1 MKDGQIVLGTR
12 GSELARAQAYLV
24 EKAIQAARPDLK
36 FETKIIATK
45 GDKGGVTLQAANHEG
60 PQAANSPRDES
71 AVADLRHGRKGLFTA
86 EIERALLA
94 GDADVAVHS
103 AKDLPSETSP
113 GAEIAAVLPRA
124 PTDDVLVSRHR
135 GGFAALQEGATIATG
150 SVRRRHQL
158 LWKWPNLKIVDLRG
172 NVPTRLR
179 KLAEND
185 WDAIVLAS
193 AGLERLG
200 LSSTK
205 SEINFEDRKFFLE
218 VLPPEI
224 FLSAGGQG
232 IIAMQIRAD
241 DERARTIVG
250 LVNDRETLLCL
261 RAEREFLRLLQ
272 GDCNSPVGVLATV
285 KEGVMKLRGQ
295 TFDRG
300 LVTPR
305 EGVLEGAVEHGEDLA
320 ARLLRRIN
328 GD

>member
-1 MKDGQIVLGTR
+1 
-12 GSELARAQAYLV
+12 LV

-36 FETKIIATK
+36 IETKIIVTK
-45 GDKGGVTLQAANHEG
+45 GDNGGATFQVADHEG
-60 PQAANSPRDES
+60 PQAADSPPDES
-71 AVADLRHGRKGLFTA
+71 AVTDLRHGRKGLFTA

-94 GDADVAVHS
+94 GDVDVAAHS
-103 AKDLPSETSP
+103 AKDLPSEMSP

-124 PTDDVLVSRHR
+124 LTDDVLVSRHR
-135 GGFAALQEGATIATG
+135 DGLAGLQEGGTIATG
-150 SVRRRHQL
+150 SVRRKHQL

-185 WDAIVLAS
+185 WDAIVLAR

-200 LSSTK
+200 LSPAQG
-205 SEINFEDRKFFLE
+205 EINFGDRKFFLE
-218 VLPPEI
+218 ALPREI

-241 DERARTIVG
+241 DERVRAIVD

-261 RAEREFLRLLQ
+261 RAEREFLRLLH

-285 KEGVMKLRGQ
+285 ENGVMKLRGQ
-295 TFDRG
+295 LFDHG
-300 LVTPR
+300 LGAPR
-305 EGVLEGAVEHGEDLA
+305 EAEVEGELEDGEALA
-320 ARLLRRIN
+320 AHLLRRIN
-328 GD
+328 GE